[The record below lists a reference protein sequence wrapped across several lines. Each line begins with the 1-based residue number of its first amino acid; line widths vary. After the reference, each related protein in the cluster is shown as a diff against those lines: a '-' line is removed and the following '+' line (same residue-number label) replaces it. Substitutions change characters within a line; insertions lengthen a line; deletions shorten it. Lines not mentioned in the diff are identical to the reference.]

1 MFVGVIDQPTSS
13 QWRGWVPTIC
23 AWCSNWDS
31 SESIIP
37 LYRRIDKLEESFNSS
52 LEFESKRI
60 SELESRIKELENIT
74 TLLDKADKQLSD
86 HSEKINKLE
95 RFSRRNNVRTI
106 GLPQDKNEDCMVI
119 VSKLLTDRFDMPN
132 IQLERAH
139 RDGPKTPGRRQYLLV
154 KFNGYQ
160 DKIKVLRLQR
170 QVLGDQSFFCV
181 DDLTCLDLQ
190 EKRRWSE
197 QVRRC
202 YHNGKKYR
210 FVAGKWR
217 DNTGALA

>member
-1 MFVGVIDQPTSS
+1 MTGRKGKSRTNDEGEFQQFVRDALTEIRRS
-13 QWRGWVPTIC
+13 Q
-23 AWCSNWDS
+23 SD
-31 SESIIP
+31 

-74 TLLDKADKQLSD
+74 PLLDKADKQLSD

-95 RFSRRNNVRTI
+95 RFSRRNNVKII
-106 GLPQDKNEDCMVI
+106 GLPQDKNEDCLVI

-139 RDGPKTPGRRQYLLV
+139 RDGPKTPGRPQHVLV

-160 DKIKVLRLQR
+160 HKIKVLRLQR
-170 QVLGDQSFFCV
+170 LINHFSV
-181 DDLTCLDLQ
+181 
-190 EKRRWSE
+190 
-197 QVRRC
+197 
-202 YHNGKKYR
+202 
-210 FVAGKWR
+210 WR
-217 DNTGALA
+217 T